1 MSVTRTGQI
10 TVSVPARRSSGVG
23 SGLWAARAHT
33 LPWCAAVVAHPWVA
47 SQLEVG
53 LRPALALTAG
63 AAATSSIVVARS
75 ARSRHRER
83 MRAHRLRRGDLGL
96 RYPLDGPLPSEE
108 GVFRLGVQSEPGPR
122 GDHELT
128 WRPWDGDPPNLM
140 AAGTTGS
147 GKTEAV
153 RLMICHALGW
163 GWDVEVIDLKGST
176 EYHPLEVHDTTA
188 SARDCLGRVMADI
201 RRRGELLRSIAM
213 PVEDVDG
220 TVYPGR
226 ARNFRDVPVKLR
238 GTFRSR
244 LVVIDE
250 AALFALPSSADPK
263 AVEAGRKAIA
273 LLQAA
278 TALVRSLG
286 IHIVLA
292 VQRPDADLLPGF
304 TKNNLQARLLLG
316 KNDDEAQRMTLT
328 NAVASE
334 AVELSDVTER
344 PPGRCVA
351 VGVGTPAAVLGHTYL
366 LHDAALLRAVAA
378 RPDFAAASAG
388 GSSGRPSPSS
398 APAVPAPSAAS
409 AREGSGPPSGLVPPG
424 VSSFAAPPA
433 ASPVGRPVAPLAP
446 ASSARSVRASVAR
459 AALRAS
465 AWRLL
470 IGPVRARPSPR
481 PVGIRSACLARRG
494 RACAACGD
502 LAGPHDVDHLRPRWA
517 RGSDRMHNLWVLCT
531 RCHAAKT
538 AEEVMVRRVRS
549 RVGLRGLARVPAW
562 VWPFAAAVPL
572 GALAAPQLVLIVA
585 AVLIAQGAVVL
596 FRRSGLDG
604 LPTADAR
611 LEVFYGGPVGVAAR
625 VRTALF
631 AGVGALRLVVGVW
644 GLCLLSGLML
654 TWWWAAG

>member
-1 MSVTRTGQI
+1 MTTTRTGQI
-10 TVSVPARRSSGVG
+10 TVSVPARRSSGVA

-33 LPWCAAVVAHPWVA
+33 LPWTAAVVGHPWVA
-47 SQLEVG
+47 GQLEVG
-53 LRPALALTAG
+53 LRPAFALTAT
-63 AAATSSIVVARS
+63 AAAASSIAVSRS

-83 MRAHRLRRGDLGL
+83 MRAHRLSRGDLGL
-96 RYPLDGPLPSEE
+96 RYPLDAPLPSDE
-108 GVFRLGVQSEPGPR
+108 GVFRLGVQSDPGPR
-122 GDHELT
+122 GDHELE

-188 SARDCLGRVMADI
+188 AARDCLGRVMADI
-201 RRRGELLRSIAM
+201 RRRGELLRSIGI

-220 TVYPGR
+220 TMYDGR

-238 GTFRSR
+238 RGFRSR

-263 AVEAGRKAIA
+263 AAEAGRKAIA

-328 NAVASE
+328 NAVATE

-366 LHDAALLRAVAA
+366 LHDAALLRAVADRA
-378 RPDFAAASAG
+378 DSPPAPPAAASPGPAP
-388 GSSGRPSPSS
+388 GSALS
-398 APAVPAPSAAS
+398 VPAPSAAS
-409 AREGSGPPSGLVPPG
+409 APGGSVPPSGLVPPG
-424 VSSFAAPPA
+424 VRNFVPPPA
-433 ASPVGRPVAPLAP
+433 ASPVGRSVAPLAP
-446 ASSARSVRASVAR
+446 ASSARSVRAFLAR
-459 AALRAS
+459 AGLRAS

-470 IGPVRARPSPR
+470 VGPVRADPSPR
-481 PVGIRSACLARRG
+481 PPGIRSACLARRG
-494 RACAACGD
+494 RVCAACGD
-502 LAGPHDVDHLRPRWA
+502 RGGPHHVDHWRPRQFG
-517 RGSDRMHNLWVLCT
+517 GSDRMRNLWVLCT

-538 AEEVMVRRVRS
+538 AEEVMVRRVRA
-549 RVGLRGLARVPAW
+549 RVHPRALARVPAW
-562 VWPFAAAVPL
+562 AWPLVAAVPL
-572 GALAAPQLVLIVA
+572 GMLAQEQLVLIA
-585 AVLIAQGAVVL
+585 ALVLIAQALIVM

-611 LEVFYGGPVGVAAR
+611 LEVFYGGLIGGAAR
-625 VRTALF
+625 ARTTMF
-631 AGVGALRLVVGVW
+631 AGVGALRLYVGLW
-644 GLCLLSGLML
+644 GLCLFAGLVL
-654 TWWWAAG
+654 EWWWATG